1 MLGSLT
7 TVFGLLVGPL
17 IDKLGC
23 RSSLIVGAIL
33 SLLSRVGIAMATSTW
48 VLWIR

>member
-1 MLGSLT
+1 
-7 TVFGLLVGPL
+7 VFGLLVGPL

-23 RSSLIVGAIL
+23 RSSLIVGAFL